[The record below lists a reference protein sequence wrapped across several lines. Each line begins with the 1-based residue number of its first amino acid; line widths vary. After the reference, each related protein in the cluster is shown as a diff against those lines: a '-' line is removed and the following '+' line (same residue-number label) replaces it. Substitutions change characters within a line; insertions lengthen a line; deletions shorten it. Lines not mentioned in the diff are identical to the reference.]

1 MDTDRKNQLTDKE
14 KTLISM
20 GAAMGGGCRTCA
32 DKLYNMAVTQD
43 IPKAEMLQ
51 AFLLGLEAKAQAVKT
66 MQDKVFALLAEG
78 KAAGAEGLSP
88 KLSFLIRIASFTA
101 ANSAPDC
108 LAQAA
113 QAQAAGITAEQL
125 QLGIATGKMV
135 RKHATEFSDG
145 EISGKF
151 DCSAAGEKAKC
162 CPGPG
167 NAEISVGCSCG

>member
-1 MDTDRKNQLTDKE
+1 MENDRKKQLTDKE

-32 DKLYNMAVTQD
+32 DKLYNMALTQD

-51 AFLLGLEAKAQAVKT
+51 AFLLGLEAKAKAVKT
-66 MQDKVFALLAEG
+66 MQDKVFALLAER
-78 KAAGAEGLSP
+78 KAAGTEELSP

-108 LAQAA
+108 LAQAV
-113 QAQAAGITAEQL
+113 QAQAAGITAEEL
-125 QLGIATGKMV
+125 QLGIVTGKMV
-135 RKHATEFSDG
+135 RKHANEFSDA

-151 DCSAAGEKAKC
+151 DCSGADEKAQC
-162 CPGPG
+162 CPGLK
-167 NAEISVGCSCG
+167 NAKSSAGCSCG